1 MPFPAD
7 VNGLAAEIDCYN
19 ISDSVS
25 NSGDIF
31 SPEPS
36 VWTLIMLIVIIL
48 IFRS

>member
-1 MPFPAD
+1 MPFPTD
-7 VNGLAAEIDCYN
+7 VNGLAAELCYN